1 MALEDSHFHIIV
13 QKVKA
18 STYCIGISSF
28 ASSSSLPSSTHL
40 PTPASFTYKQFL
52 ASKFFSNSVT
62 KVNGIWF
69 MAVD

>member
-1 MALEDSHFHIIV
+1 MGLEDSHFQIIV

-18 STYCIGISSF
+18 NTYCIGISSS
-28 ASSSSLPSSTHL
+28 ASSSSLPSATHL
-40 PTPASFTYKQFL
+40 PIPASFMYKQFL

-62 KVNGIWF
+62 KVNGTWF